1 MSDAKRPPKGF
12 IRVAEAGEDSNRTDH
27 LINVS
32 HIYYIHQHSNECYC
46 DIYFTG
52 CKRYDCPFLTVEH
65 SLSEVE
71 YLLREAQE

>member
-1 MSDAKRPPKGF
+1 MSDTKRPPKGF
-12 IRVAEAGEDSNRTDH
+12 IRVAEAGEDSNRTDY

-32 HIYYIHQHSNECYC
+32 NIYFIYQHSNGDFC

-52 CKRYDCPFLTVEH
+52 RPFLTVEH

-71 YLLREAQE
+71 NLIREATE